1 MGILG
6 RMITKAVLEKI
17 EDAATDSVAEH
28 LQKTHSVDAIVNKSV
43 ADYRLFIKRKPMSIK
58 RSFTVYDESNNK
70 KYIIKTD
77 SLTFGYPCIRLYDVT
92 ENEIGRVQLTSKKSV
107 WTYSVYLDGKKFGRL
122 CRKMS
127 LKINFDLDVNGWHL
141 DGNLI
146 QNSFSVTDK
155 GGYTVLK
162 ISDAFNST
170 GIYVLELNNH
180 EHEILGLL
188 LVMAVE
194 LALHGKD

>member
-1 MGILG
+1 M
-6 RMITKAVLEKI
+6 
-17 EDAATDSVAEH
+17 
-28 LQKTHSVDAIVNKSV
+28 
-43 ADYRLFIKRKPMSIK
+43 
-58 RSFTVYDESNNK
+58 
-70 KYIIKTD
+70 
-77 SLTFGYPCIRLYDVT
+77 
-92 ENEIGRVQLTSKKSV
+92 
-107 WTYSVYLDGKKFGRL
+107 YLDGKKLGMLR
-122 CRKMS
+122 RKMS

-170 GIYVLELNNH
+170 GIYVLELSNH

-194 LALHGKD
+194 LALHEKD

>member
-1 MGILG
+1 M
-6 RMITKAVLEKI
+6 
-17 EDAATDSVAEH
+17 EH
-28 LQKTHSVDAIVNKSV
+28 PAIVNKSV

-107 WTYSVYLDGKKFGRL
+107 WTYSMYLDGKKLGMLR
-122 CRKMS
+122 RKMF

-194 LALHGKD
+194 LVLHEKD